1 MLRQLI
7 VRNRLA
13 LGFGIV
19 LFLLLTV
26 SVAGYKG
33 LDYVSSISKEA
44 LEKDLKLAE
53 LGEDARDTS
62 LNLRRFEK
70 DRFLN
75 IGDPAKEAEYKGKWE
90 DKKVQLGKT
99 LEEMEKLVKTEEDKK
114 TVGLMKEG
122 FKIYQDAFIRI
133 VKQLEEGKLKTSQ
146 DANDAMAPYK
156 DSIRQLEG
164 EGEAIASRSR
174 NKMNDDSVNIAIY
187 SQRTSY
193 VIFGVSFLALVLG
206 LLVSLL
212 LSRSIV
218 EPINQISALFGQ
230 IGMGDFDARVEV
242 EGKDEISKMAA
253 GLNAMLDNVLAL
265 IQSQEEKEQLQ
276 EEKDQLEKEKKLVEQ
291 EKEQVEQEK
300 GQIEEEK
307 ESIQTSLQILLE
319 EISVVAE
326 GDLTKQAK
334 VTEDVTGAIADAF
347 NYMISQLRNIIKN
360 VQITTSKVSKA
371 AIEIKSTAEHLAEGS
386 ESQASQ
392 ILDTSSAV
400 EEMATSIQQV
410 SESAVLS
417 ATVSEQAR
425 TNAKQGSEVVQKTIS
440 GMNNIRQQVQET
452 SKRIKRLGESS
463 QEIGQIIQLIS
474 DIADRTSILA
484 LNASIQAA
492 MAGDAGRGFAVVAA
506 EVERLAERSAQA
518 TKRIETLIK
527 SVQSETKEAISSME
541 STTREVVLGSE
552 LANEAG
558 KSLSEIE
565 VVSNRLAELMQ
576 SISMAAK
583 QQARGS
589 ESINNSMN
597 TISDITQQT
606 ASGTKQ
612 AASAM
617 KDLSKLAEDLRSSV
631 STFKISSNGS
641 SANV

>member
-1 MLRQLI
+1 MLRKMI
-7 VRNRLA
+7 VRNRLT

-19 LFLLLTV
+19 VLLLLVV
-26 SVAGYKG
+26 SFTGYIG
-33 LDYVSSISKEA
+33 LSYVSGISQEA
-44 LEKDLKLAE
+44 LNKDLRLAVLAE
-53 LGEDARDTS
+53 DAKSSS
-62 LNLRRFEK
+62 LNLRRYEK

-75 IGDPAKEAEYKGKWE
+75 IGNPAKEAEYKGKW
-90 DKKVQLGKT
+90 DIAGGALDKT
-99 LEEMEKLVKTEEDKK
+99 LTSMEGFIKNDDDKK
-114 TVGLMKEG
+114 TIQLMNDGFKAYQEG
-122 FKIYQDAFIRI
+122 FNS
-133 VKQLEEGKLKTSQ
+133 VLKQLSDGKLKTPEEANIALAPFK
-146 DANDAMAPYK
+146 DA
-156 DSIRQLEG
+156 IRQLESEGDAIG
-164 EGEAIASRSR
+164 ERSR
-174 NKMNDDSVNIAIY
+174 KKMGDDAISISAY
-187 SQRTSY
+187 FQTTTY
-193 VIFGVSFLALVLG
+193 IIFTVSFIALAL
-206 LLVSLL
+206 SLFISYI
-212 LSRSIV
+212 LSKSIV
-218 EPINQISALFGQ
+218 DPINQIISLFNQ
-230 IGMGDFDARVEV
+230 IGMGDYDARVVV
-242 EGKDEISKMAA
+242 EGKDEIATM
-253 GLNAMLDNVLAL
+253 GETLNAMLSNVLSL
-265 IQSQEEKEQLQ
+265 IQSQEEKELLQ
-276 EEKDQLEKEKKLVEQ
+276 VEKDRIEKEKKLVET
-291 EKEQVEQEK
+291 EKTH
-300 GQIEEEK
+300 IEEEK
-307 ESIQTSLQILLE
+307 EAIQTSLQVLLG
-319 EISVVAE
+319 EISDVAS

-347 NYMISQLRNIIKN
+347 NIMIGQLRNIIKN
-360 VQITTSKVSKA
+360 VQTTTSKVSKA
-371 AIEIKSTAEHLAEGS
+371 ASEIKATAEHLAEGS

-392 ILDTSSAV
+392 IIDTSAAV

-452 SKRIKRLGESS
+452 AKRIKRLGESS
-463 QEIGQIIQLIS
+463 QEIGEIVQLIS

-492 MAGDAGRGFAVVAA
+492 MAGDAGRGFGVVAA

-565 VVSNRLAELMQ
+565 VVSNRLAELLQ

-589 ESINNSMN
+589 ESINSSMN
-597 TISDITQQT
+597 NISDITQQT

-612 AASAM
+612 AASSM
-617 KDLSKLAEDLRSSV
+617 KELSNLAEDLRSSV

-641 SANV
+641 GNSARYN

>member
-1 MLRQLI
+1 MLRKMI
-7 VRNRLA
+7 VRNRLV

-19 LFLLLTV
+19 LFLLLIV
-26 SVAGYKG
+26 SLVGYKG

-44 LEKDLKLAE
+44 LEKDLKLAQ
-53 LGEDARDTS
+53 LGEDARATS

-75 IGDPAKEAEYKGKWE
+75 IGNSAKEAEYKSKWE
-90 DKKVQLGKT
+90 EKKVFLDKT
-99 LEEMEKLVKTEEDKK
+99 LETMEGLVKTEDDKK

-122 FKIYQDAFIRI
+122 LKIYQEAFSNIL
-133 VKQLEEGKLKTSQ
+133 KQLEEGKIKTSPEANAAMTPFK
-146 DANDAMAPYK
+146 DA
-156 DSIRQLEG
+156 IRQLEG
-164 EGEAIASRSR
+164 EGDAIADRSR
-174 NKMNDDSVNIAIY
+174 KKMNDDSLNIAAY
-187 SQRTSY
+187 SQKTSY
-193 VIFGVSFLALVLG
+193 IIFAVSFFALVFG
-206 LLVSLL
+206 LVVSLL

-218 EPINQISALFGQ
+218 EPVNQIISLFGQ

-242 EGKDEISKMAA
+242 EGKDEVSKMAE

-276 EEKDQLEKEKKLVEQ
+276 VEKDQLEQEKKLVET
-291 EKEQVEQEK
+291 EKER
-300 GQIEEEK
+300 IEEEK
-307 ESIQTSLQILLE
+307 EGIQTSLQTLLE
-319 EISVVAE
+319 EIAIVAE

-347 NYMISQLRNIIKN
+347 NYMIGQLRNIIKN

-371 AIEIKSTAEHLAEGS
+371 ASEIKATAEHLAEGS

-392 ILDTSSAV
+392 IIDTSSAV

-425 TNAKQGSEVVQKTIS
+425 TNAKQGAEVVQKTIS

-565 VVSNRLAELMQ
+565 VVSNRLAELIQ
-576 SISMAAK
+576 SISMASK

-617 KDLSKLAEDLRSSV
+617 KDLSTLAEDLRSSV
-631 STFKISSNGS
+631 STFKISSNGN

>member
-1 MLRQLI
+1 MLRKMI
-7 VRNRLA
+7 VRNRLV

-19 LFLLLTV
+19 LFLLLIV
-26 SVAGYKG
+26 SFTGYKG
-33 LDYVSSISKEA
+33 LDYVSSVSKEA
-44 LEKDLKLAE
+44 LEKDLKLSQLA
-53 LGEDARDTS
+53 EDAKSTS

-70 DRFLN
+70 DRFIN
-75 IGDPAKEAEYKGKWE
+75 IGDVAKEADYKAKWE
-90 DKKVQLGKT
+90 QKKDSLNKI
-99 LEEMEKLVKTEEDKK
+99 LEEMEGIVKTDEDKK
-114 TVGLMKEG
+114 TVALMKEG
-122 FKIYQDAFIRI
+122 FKVYQEAFNNTLRQLQDGK
-133 VKQLEEGKLKTSQ
+133 VKTTQE
-146 DANDAMAPYK
+146 ANAALSPFK

-164 EGEAIASRSR
+164 EGDAIADRTR
-174 NKMNDDSVNIAIY
+174 KKMNDDAINSVAY
-187 SQRTSY
+187 AQRTSY
-193 VIFGVSFLALVLG
+193 VIFAVSFLALILG
-206 LLVSLL
+206 IGVSLI

-218 EPINQISALFGQ
+218 EPVTEIIGLFNQ

-242 EGKDEISKMAA
+242 EGADEIAQMGQ
-253 GLNAMLDNVLAL
+253 GLNAMLDNVLSL

-276 EEKDQLEKEKKLVEQ
+276 VEKDRLEEEKKLVEK
-291 EKEQVEQEK
+291 EKVQV
-300 GQIEEEK
+300 EEEK
-307 ESIQTSLQILLE
+307 EAIQTSLQVLLD
-319 EISVVAE
+319 EIGVVAE

-371 AIEIKSTAEHLAEGS
+371 ANEIKTTAEHLAEGS

-392 ILDTSSAV
+392 IVDTSAAV

-425 TNAKQGSEVVQKTIS
+425 TNAKQGAEVVQKTIS

-541 STTREVVLGSE
+541 ATTREVVLGSE

-565 VVSNRLAELMQ
+565 GVSNRLAELMQ

-589 ESINNSMN
+589 ESINHSMN
-597 TISDITQQT
+597 NISDITQTT

-631 STFKISSNGS
+631 SMFKISANGS
-641 SANV
+641 EAKF

>member
-1 MLRQLI
+1 MLRKMI
-7 VRNRLA
+7 VRNRLI

-19 LFLLLTV
+19 VLLLLSV

-33 LDYVSSISKEA
+33 LSSVSDISEEA
-44 LEKDLKLAE
+44 LNIDLKLTE
-53 LGEDARDTS
+53 LATDAKTAS
-62 LNLRRFEK
+62 LNLRRYEK

-75 IGDPAKEAEYKGKWE
+75 IGDSAKEADYKSKW
-90 DKKVQLGKT
+90 DTTVDSLTKILSALDT
-99 LEEMEKLVKTEEDKK
+99 YVKTEEDKK
-114 TVGLMKEG
+114 TLNLMREGLKAYQNG
-122 FKIYQDAFIRI
+122 FNN
-133 VKQLEEGKLKTSQ
+133 VLKQLEDGKIKTPQ
-146 DANDAMAPYK
+146 EANLALIPFKDA
-156 DSIRQLEG
+156 IRQLES
-164 EGEAIASRSR
+164 EGEAIADRSR
-174 NKMNDDSVNIAIY
+174 KKMSNDAVNISAY
-187 SQRTSY
+187 FDRTSY
-193 VIFGVSFLALVLG
+193 IIFGISFTALVL
-206 LLVSLL
+206 SIIISYI
-212 LSRSIV
+212 LSKSIV
-218 EPINQISALFGQ
+218 DPINQIISLFNQ
-230 IGMGDFDARVEV
+230 IGMGDYSARVQA
-242 EGKDEISKMAA
+242 EGKDEIAKMSET
-253 GLNAMLDNVLAL
+253 LNAMLDNVLSL
-265 IQSQEEKEQLQ
+265 IQSQEEKELLQ
-276 EEKDQLEKEKKLVEQ
+276 VEKNRIEEEKKLIEK
-291 EKEQVEQEK
+291 EKEQVEV
-300 GQIEEEK
+300 EK
-307 ESIQTSLQILLE
+307 EGIQTSLQVLLE
-319 EISVVAE
+319 EIGDVAR

-347 NYMISQLRNIIKN
+347 NFMIAQLRNVIKN
-360 VQITTSKVSKA
+360 VQATTSRVSKA
-371 AIEIKSTAEHLAEGS
+371 ATEIKTTAEHLAEGS

-392 ILDTSSAV
+392 IIDTSAAV
-400 EEMATSIQQV
+400 EEMATSIKHV
-410 SESAVLS
+410 SENAVLS

-425 TNAKQGSEVVQKTIS
+425 TNAKQGAEVVRKTIS

-452 SKRIKRLGESS
+452 AKRIKRLGESS
-463 QEIGQIIQLIS
+463 QEIGEIVQLIS

-492 MAGDAGRGFAVVAA
+492 MAGDAGRGFGVVAA

-589 ESINNSMN
+589 ESINSSMN

-612 AASAM
+612 AASSI
-617 KDLSKLAEDLRSSV
+617 KELSKLAEDLRSSV
-631 STFKISSNGS
+631 STFKISSNGNS
-641 SANV
+641 STHY

>member
-1 MLRQLI
+1 MLRKMI
-7 VRNRLA
+7 VRNRLV

-19 LFLLLTV
+19 LFLLLIV
-26 SVAGYKG
+26 SFTGYKG
-33 LDYVSSISKEA
+33 LDYVSSVSKEA
-44 LEKDLKLAE
+44 LEKDLKLSQLA
-53 LGEDARDTS
+53 EDAKSTS
-62 LNLRRFEK
+62 LSLRRFEK
-70 DRFLN
+70 DRFIN
-75 IGDPAKEAEYKGKWE
+75 NGDAAKEADYKAKWE
-90 DKKVQLGKT
+90 QKKDSLNKILG
-99 LEEMEKLVKTEEDKK
+99 EMENLVKTDEDKK
-114 TVGLMKEG
+114 TISLMKEG
-122 FKIYQDAFIRI
+122 FKVYQEAFINV
-133 VKQLEEGKLKTSQ
+133 VKQLQDGKLKTTQ
-146 DANDAMAPYK
+146 EANAALSPFK

-164 EGEAIASRSR
+164 EGDAIADRTR
-174 NKMNDDSVNIAIY
+174 KKMNDDAINSVAY
-187 SQRTSY
+187 AQRTSY
-193 VIFGVSFLALVLG
+193 VIFAVSFLALILG
-206 LLVSLL
+206 IGVSLI

-218 EPINQISALFGQ
+218 EPVTEIIGLFNQ

-242 EGKDEISKMAA
+242 EGADEIAQMGQ
-253 GLNAMLDNVLAL
+253 GLNAMLDNVLSL

-276 EEKDQLEKEKKLVEQ
+276 VEKDRLEEEKKLVEK
-291 EKEQVEQEK
+291 EKVQV
-300 GQIEEEK
+300 EEEK
-307 ESIQTSLQILLE
+307 EAIQTSLQVLLD
-319 EISVVAE
+319 EIGVVAE

-371 AIEIKSTAEHLAEGS
+371 ANEIKTTAEHLAEGS

-392 ILDTSSAV
+392 IVDTSAAV

-425 TNAKQGSEVVQKTIS
+425 TNAKQGAEVVQKTIS

-541 STTREVVLGSE
+541 ATTREVVLGSE

-565 VVSNRLAELMQ
+565 GVSNRLAELMQ

-589 ESINNSMN
+589 ESINHSMN
-597 TISDITQQT
+597 NISDITQTT

-631 STFKISSNGS
+631 SMFKISANGS
-641 SANV
+641 EAKF

>member
-1 MLRQLI
+1 MNNLQIRTRLI
-7 VRNRLA
+7 LGYGLLIAILIAVGWLGVYEMANINKNLETIAEKRLA
-13 LGFGIV
+13 KLDLTREAISRVQDNGRITMEV
-19 LFLLLTV
+19 FLLKDKAEIDREITRQEENKLEITEIV
-26 SVAGYKG
+26 KKIETSLELLKEKELLAV
-33 LDYVSSISKEA
+33 IKEA
-44 LEKDLKLAE
+44 RKPYVENFSEAVSLVSQGKV
-53 LGEDARDTS
+53 EDANS
-62 LNLRRFEK
+62 LV
-70 DRFLN
+70 
-75 IGDPAKEAEYKGKWE
+75 I
-90 DKKVQLGKT
+90 KKVLPNLNQFINAWEVFIKYQGELTNEAVDASKVSYASART
-99 LEEMEKLVKTEEDKK
+99 LIFVL
-114 TVGLMKEG
+114 
-122 FKIYQDAFIRI
+122 IFIALI
-133 VKQLEEGKLKTSQ
+133 
-146 DANDAMAPYK
+146 
-156 DSIRQLEG
+156 
-164 EGEAIASRSR
+164 
-174 NKMNDDSVNIAIY
+174 
-187 SQRTSY
+187 
-193 VIFGVSFLALVLG
+193 LAALI
-206 LLVSLL
+206 
-212 LSRSIV
+212 SIV
-218 EPINQISALFGQ
+218 VTRSLTIPISRIMNLFSQ
-230 IGMGDFDARVEV
+230 IGMGDYDARVQA
-242 EGKDEISKMAA
+242 EGTDEIAKMGEA
-253 GLNAMLDNVLAL
+253 LNAMLSNVLSL
-265 IQSQEEKEQLQ
+265 IQSQEGKELLQ
-276 EEKDQLEKEKKLVEQ
+276 VEKDRIEQEKKLVET
-291 EKEQVEQEK
+291 EKTH
-300 GQIEEEK
+300 IEEEK
-307 ESIQTSLQILLE
+307 EAIQTSLQVLLE
-319 EISVVAE
+319 EISDVAS

-347 NYMISQLRNIIKN
+347 NVMIGQLRNIIKN
-360 VQITTSKVSKA
+360 VQSTTSKVSKA
-371 AIEIKSTAEHLAEGS
+371 ASEIKATAEHLAEGS

-392 ILDTSSAV
+392 IIDTSAAV

-452 SKRIKRLGESS
+452 AKRIKRLGESS
-463 QEIGQIIQLIS
+463 QEIGEIVQLIS

-492 MAGDAGRGFAVVAA
+492 MAGDAGRGFGVVAA

-565 VVSNRLAELMQ
+565 VVSNRLAELLQ

-589 ESINNSMN
+589 ESINSSMN

-612 AASAM
+612 AASSM
-617 KDLSKLAEDLRSSV
+617 KELSNLAEDLRSSV

-641 SANV
+641 GNSARY